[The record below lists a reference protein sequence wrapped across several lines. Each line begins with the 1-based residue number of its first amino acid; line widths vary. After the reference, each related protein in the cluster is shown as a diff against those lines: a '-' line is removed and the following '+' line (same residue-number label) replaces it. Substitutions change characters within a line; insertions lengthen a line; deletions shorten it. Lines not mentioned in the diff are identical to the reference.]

1 MNELPPDFPHDAPTG
16 YRYETIPFT
25 TTVDAIWT
33 ISNRRFNYNDGDE
46 SRTIWGLKP
55 EVHRVEFKDDSR
67 PALLFHGD
75 TKKLKRYI
83 QDNRDC
89 IDSVYQLEWRS
100 IRF

>member
-1 MNELPPDFPHDAPTG
+1 ME
-16 YRYETIPFT
+16 
-25 TTVDAIWT
+25 
-33 ISNRRFNYNDGDE
+33 
-46 SRTIWGLKP
+46 
-55 EVHRVEFKDDSR
+55 VEFKDDSR

-75 TKKLKRYI
+75 TKKLKRDI

>member
-46 SRTIWGLKP
+46 SRTIWGFVKYRGKTRRAYSYHAPIRANKVGKVVDL
-55 EVHRVEFKDDSR
+55 S
-67 PALLFHGD
+67 D
-75 TKKLKRYI
+75 TTPYSAMPKLK
-83 QDNRDC
+83 DC
-89 IDSVYQLEWRS
+89 LTDTV
-100 IRF
+100 